1 MKWIHYLIIF
11 FSFFFSREPSL
22 RVYEILFLVLFGLLS
37 SGSSLGLTRIEFG
50 ENLEHKNEHNPF
62 PFFLQHNC
70 WGGHDVPWG

>member
-1 MKWIHYLIIF
+1 MDTLFNHF
-11 FSFFFSREPSL
+11 FFFFFSREPSL
-22 RVYEILFLVLFGLLS
+22 RVYILFLVLFGLLS
-37 SGSSLGLTRIEFG
+37 TGSSLGLTRIEFG